1 MKMLVAALML
11 WPAVL
16 GAQWLDPD
24 RCVTCLDK
32 GLHVAA
38 GAVVDV
44 ALRGPWVA
52 PAWRDTAVK
61 RVALTCAIGAAY
73 EALQVVEALAER
85 RGGPGY
91 GFSPLDLAAD
101 CAGAVGMELLWAGA
115 RRLF

>member
-1 MKMLVAALML
+1 MKTVVALL
-11 WPAVL
+11 TLCPAVL

-24 RCVTCLDK
+24 RCATCLDK
-32 GLHVAA
+32 QLHVAA
-38 GAVVDV
+38 GAAIDV

-52 PAWRDTAVK
+52 RSWHDTAVK
-61 RVALTCAIGAAY
+61 RVALTCAIGAMH
-73 EALQVVEALAER
+73 EVVQMVEAVAER
-85 RGGPGY
+85 RSGPGY